1 MHRLLVVSICDMWPW
16 ADKQPGLVVPLLYRE
31 SAMLDALT
39 TLPFFLSLTR
49 THAHARTH
57 PSFLVFPYQHF
68 IFFAL
73 EFDLL
78 ARKEMDPLEALVTPL
93 VEEFNRGTIST

>member
-1 MHRLLVVSICDMWPW
+1 MCTPRRLSRTPPPLPPTPHPLFVVVI
-16 ADKQPGLVVPLLYRE
+16 V
-31 SAMLDALT
+31 
-39 TLPFFLSLTR
+39 FLCY
-49 THAHARTH
+49 THT
-57 PSFLVFPYQHF
+57 QHF
-68 IFFAL
+68 IFFAV

>member
-1 MHRLLVVSICDMWPW
+1 MSRV
-16 ADKQPGLVVPLLYRE
+16 E
-31 SAMLDALT
+31 
-39 TLPFFLSLTR
+39 
-49 THAHARTH
+49 
-57 PSFLVFPYQHF
+57 QHF

-93 VEEFNRGTIST
+93 VEEFNRGTMST